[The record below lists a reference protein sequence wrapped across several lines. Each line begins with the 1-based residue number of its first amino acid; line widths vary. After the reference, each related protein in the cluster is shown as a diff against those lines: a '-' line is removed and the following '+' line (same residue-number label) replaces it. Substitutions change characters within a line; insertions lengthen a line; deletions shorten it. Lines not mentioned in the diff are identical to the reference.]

1 MKLLLVLLLAVNA
14 LLFCVASGWL
24 SLWEA
29 RDPDRLR
36 RQFDAERIT
45 VISASGSP
53 SGTPTSPTPGNPGSE
68 ADASKNNAKSTAT
81 APSNTVSS
89 ASANPSTSPSAN
101 SDKKSSEGV
110 TPLAANTPGGPTSC
124 LEFPP
129 LELEKAQAVEA
140 SMRQVGITVEL
151 KPMETSSNYIVY
163 LAPSESAKEAQRK
176 LSELKRLGITEA
188 FLLQDGPLKL
198 GISLGLFRAEDGA
211 KALVQQLSA
220 KGVRSAKI
228 SNGSALRNGKVTVK
242 ASGTETQLARVRQA
256 ATEVNLPLK
265 PCAV

>member
-1 MKLLLVLLLAVNA
+1 M
-14 LLFCVASGWL
+14 ASGWL

-36 RQFDAERIT
+36 RQVDAERIT
-45 VISASGSP
+45 VIIASGTP
-53 SGTPTSPTPGNPGSE
+53 SGTPASSTPGNPVGE
-68 ADASKNNAKSTAT
+68 VDASKNASQSTTTAASNA
-81 APSNTVSS
+81 VSS
-89 ASANPSTSPSAN
+89 ASPSTGPGGN
-101 SDKKSSEGV
+101 SDNKTGEGV
-110 TPLAANTPGGPTSC
+110 TPLATNTPRGPTSC

-129 LELEKAQAVEA
+129 LELEKAQAVET
-140 SMRQVGITVEL
+140 SMRQIGITVEL
-151 KPMETSSNYIVY
+151 KPVEASPNYIVY

-176 LSELKRLGITEA
+176 LAELKRLGITEA
-188 FLLQDGPLKL
+188 FLMQEGPLKL

-220 KGVRSAKI
+220 KGIRSAKI
-228 SNGSALRNGKVTVK
+228 SNGSAPRNGKVTVK

>member
-1 MKLLLVLLLAVNA
+1 LKLLLVLLLAVNA

-29 RDPDRLR
+29 RDPDRQR
-36 RQFDAERIT
+36 RQVDAERIT
-45 VISASGSP
+45 VISASGLP
-53 SGTPTSPTPGNPGSE
+53 SGTPASSTPGNPGSA
-68 ADASKNNAKSTAT
+68 ADASKNAAESNAS
-81 APSNTVSS
+81 APSNAVSS
-89 ASANPSTSPSAN
+89 ASPSVGQSGN
-101 SDKKSSEGV
+101 SDNKTSEGIA
-110 TPLAANTPGGPTSC
+110 PLAANTPSGPTSC

-129 LELEKAQAVEA
+129 LELEKAQAVET
-140 SMRQVGITVEL
+140 SMRQIGISVEL
-151 KPMETSSNYIVY
+151 KPIETSPSYIVY

-176 LSELKRLGITEA
+176 LAELKRLGVTEA
-188 FLLQDGPLKL
+188 FLMQDGPLKL

-220 KGVRSAKI
+220 KGIRSAKI

>member
-36 RQFDAERIT
+36 RQVDAERIT
-45 VISASGSP
+45 VISASGTP
-53 SGTPTSPTPGNPGSE
+53 SGTPASSTPGNLGSE
-68 ADASKNNAKSTAT
+68 ADPSKNASESTAT
-81 APSNTVSS
+81 ASSNAGSS
-89 ASANPSTSPSAN
+89 ASPSTRPSGH
-101 SDKKSSEGV
+101 SDNKMSEGV
-110 TPLAANTPGGPTSC
+110 TPLATNTLGGPTSC

-129 LELEKAQAVEA
+129 LELEKAQAVET

-151 KPMETSSNYIVY
+151 KPVETSPNYIVY
-163 LAPSESAKEAQRK
+163 LAPSESTKEAQRK
-176 LSELKRLGITEA
+176 LTELKRLGITEA
-188 FLLQDGPLKL
+188 FLMQDGPLKL